1 MRLCK
6 LQTSAVVQ
14 PGQWLKFRGLL
25 SLKSS
30 LLAWRLLSQNRIFRF
45 ELRWQVC
52 GAAAALMQSCGKHMS
67 NAVTWGAETAR
78 VVADARTSAVRR
90 ALMLSGFILVATIA
104 LSASLYFYGK
114 QALQQR
120 ARQVELRG
128 GLGASQTNFELLQRI
143 DHIALSVTAIV
154 VFGGVGCLLP
164 LFVANI
170 NWRRRVN
177 DQLQHKA
184 DEWQTAATGLQT
196 QLADVRRSRDNLLLS
211 QTEVEEKLKRL
222 TIDNDRMQDE
232 LDKRN
237 RAEKALTQKR
247 QELES
252 SKSVLEVHVQAR
264 TQELQTLQRRYEM
277 ILNSAGEGICG
288 LDLEGKATF
297 VNPTV
302 AKLTGWPVNEL
313 IGKNEAEIFLRNGN
327 INQMPALHQSADELL
342 VARKDGTSFPVEFVK
357 TSINENGR
365 VIGSV
370 LVFKDITERKRVEET
385 LARKAAELTRSNAE
399 LEQFAFV
406 ASHDLQE
413 PLRKIQAFGDRLKV
427 KCESFQSTEIRDYLD
442 RMQNAAA
449 RMRTLINDLLA
460 FSRVIRSSEPFVAL
474 DLAVVTREVL
484 SDLEVRIEKSGAKV
498 EVQSLPSIEADPMQ
512 MRQLILNLLTNA
524 LKFQPQGNTPVV
536 KVSSR
541 TITAV
546 SGEKLCEISVEDNG
560 IGFDEKYLDKI
571 FAVFQRLHGR
581 SEYEGTG
588 VGLAVCRRIVDRH
601 RGSIIA
607 RSQPGKGATFVITL
621 PLSQTKP
628 EAAS

>member
-1 MRLCK
+1 
-6 LQTSAVVQ
+6 
-14 PGQWLKFRGLL
+14 
-25 SLKSS
+25 
-30 LLAWRLLSQNRIFRF
+30 
-45 ELRWQVC
+45 
-52 GAAAALMQSCGKHMS
+52 MS
-67 NAVTWGAETAR
+67 NAVTWGAETAK
-78 VVADARTSAVRR
+78 VVADERTSAVRR
-90 ALMLSGFILVATIA
+90 ALVLSGVILVATLS
-104 LSASLYFYGK
+104 LSATLYFYNK
-114 QALQQR
+114 QAPPGRVHQI
-120 ARQVELRG
+120 ELHTSPNN
-128 GLGASQTNFELLQRI
+128 SQNQIERTEHL
-143 DHIALSVTAIV
+143 DHIALSLTAIV
-154 VFGGVGCLLP
+154 VFGGVGCLVP

-184 DEWQTAATGLQT
+184 DEWQTTAAGLQT
-196 QLADVRRSRDNLLLS
+196 QLADVRRGRDALLVTQAELEERLKSLS
-211 QTEVEEKLKRL
+211 FDNGRL
-222 TIDNDRMQDE
+222 QEE

-252 SKSVLEVHVQAR
+252 SKSVLELHVQAR

-288 LDLEGKATF
+288 LDLDGKATF

-302 AKLTGWPVNEL
+302 AKLTGWQVGEL
-313 IGKNEAEIFLRNGN
+313 IGKTEAEIFLRNGKN
-327 INQMPALHQSADELL
+327 GHSAPATQNPDELF
-342 VARKDGTSFPVEFVK
+342 VSRKDGSHFPVEFVK
-357 TSINENGR
+357 TSINESGR

-370 LVFKDITERKRVEET
+370 LVFKDITERKRAEET
-385 LARKAAELTRSNAE
+385 LARKAAELARSNAE

-427 KCESFQSTEIRDYLD
+427 KCESSQSTEIRDYLD

-460 FSRVIRSSEPFVAL
+460 FSRVIRSSEPFVAV
-474 DLAVVTREVL
+474 DLALVTKEVL
-484 SDLEVRIEKSGAKV
+484 IDLEVRIEKSGAKV
-498 EVQSLPSIEADPMQ
+498 LIEALPSIDADPMQ
-512 MRQLILNLLTNA
+512 MRQLMLNLISNA
-524 LKFQPQGNTPVV
+524 LKFQPLGAVPVV
-536 KVSSR
+536 KITSR
-541 TITAV
+541 ALTAV
-546 SGEKLCEISVEDNG
+546 SGEKLCEICVEDNG

-601 RGSIIA
+601 HGNILA
-607 RSQPGKGATFVITL
+607 KSQPGKGATFIITL
-621 PLSQTKP
+621 PVAQPKP
-628 EAAS
+628 EETL